1 MNHFR
6 CVIVSQIKK
15 QTNKCIKAEVIT
27 ARWQGTIALL
37 LLIIISYIDRVN
49 ISVMILN
56 PDFAAHF
63 QLNENR
69 MLQGMLMTCFLL
81 GYGFSALLLTPVIE
95 SRWHY
100 RQGLLGS
107 IAIWALVCA
116 VSPLLG
122 SLMGMLVARV
132 ILGIAEGPLFSLKT
146 RFISDNF
153 NADEIG
159 KPNAVT
165 ALGVSLGLAVGF
177 PLVTWLMANMGW
189 MGSFYALAVL
199 NLLLGGGLVWRF
211 LPATRAVS
219 QRAKPGFKQ
228 TFSLAWQTPLL
239 GWILLVEIATLSYLW
254 GSSAWLPAWL
264 RDEHHF
270 SLHATGFLAAIPFLL
285 SLGSKFLGG
294 VLLDKMRPEQAPML
308 FIIGGLLTALSVLAL
323 MLSQQPAWL
332 ALFMLSA
339 NVFWGLQ
346 GAAIPAVV
354 QHHAAREAVGS
365 AYGIINGIGNI
376 CAAFIPLLMGVVMKS
391 VGSVSSGFSVLVA
404 SQIITLLAGG
414 MLLLRMRRAAA
425 VSA

>member
-1 MNHFR
+1 M
-6 CVIVSQIKK
+6 
-15 QTNKCIKAEVIT
+15 T

-37 LLIIISYIDRVN
+37 VLIIISYVDRVN

-63 QLNENR
+63 QLNDNR
-69 MLQGMLMTCFLL
+69 MLQGVLMTCFLL

-95 SRWHY
+95 SKLNY

-107 IAIWALVCA
+107 IALWALICA
-116 VSPLLG
+116 ISPLLG
-122 SLMGMLVARV
+122 SLMGMLIARL

-153 NADEIG
+153 AAEAIG

-165 ALGVSLGLAVGF
+165 ALGVSLGLALGF
-177 PLVTWLMANMGW
+177 PLITFLVEHQGW
-189 MGSFYALAVL
+189 MGSFYSLALL
-199 NLLLGGGLVWRF
+199 NLLLGGGVVWRF
-211 LPATRAVS
+211 LPAPAARANAVS
-219 QRAKPGFKQ
+219 PGFRQ
-228 TFSLAWQTPLL
+228 TFLLAWRTPLL

-270 SLHATGFLAAIPFLL
+270 SLQATGFLAAIPFLL

-294 VLLDKMRPEQAPML
+294 VLLDKMRPEQAPLL
-308 FIIGGLLTALSVLAL
+308 FVVGGFLTAGSVLAL
-323 MLSQQPAWL
+323 MLSQQPAML

-339 NVFWGLQ
+339 NIFWGLQ

-354 QHHAAREAVGS
+354 QHHASPQAVGS
-365 AYGIINGIGNI
+365 AYGIINGIGNL
-376 CAAFIPLLMGVVMKS
+376 CAAFIPLLMGMVMKS

-404 SQIITLLAGG
+404 SQVITLLAGG
-414 MLLLRMRRAAA
+414 VLLLRMRRAAA
-425 VSA
+425 VRV

>member
-1 MNHFR
+1 M
-6 CVIVSQIKK
+6 
-15 QTNKCIKAEVIT
+15 T
-27 ARWQGTIALL
+27 ARWQGTIAIL
-37 LLIIISYIDRVN
+37 LLIIISYVDRVN

-69 MLQGMLMTCFLL
+69 MLQGMLMTFFLL
-81 GYGFSALLLTPVIE
+81 GYGLSALLLTPVIE
-95 SRWHY
+95 SRWNY

-107 IAIWALVCA
+107 IAVWAVVCA

-122 SLMGMLVARV
+122 SLMGMLIARV

-165 ALGVSLGLAVGF
+165 ALGVSLGLAVSF
-177 PLVTWLMANMGW
+177 PLVTWLMTHLGW

-199 NLLLGGGLVWRF
+199 NLVLGGGLIWRF
-211 LPATRAVS
+211 LPAPRA
-219 QRAKPGFKQ
+219 ATTLLKPSIKE
-228 TFSLAWQTPLL
+228 TFTLALRTPLL

-294 VLLDKMRPEQAPML
+294 VLLDKMRPEQAPVL
-308 FIIGGLLTALSVLAL
+308 FVIGGLLTALSVLAL
-323 MLSQQPAWL
+323 MLSHQPAWL

-339 NVFWGLQ
+339 NIFWGLQ

-354 QHHAAREAVGS
+354 QHYAAREAVGS

-376 CAAFIPLLMGVVMKS
+376 CAAFIPLLMGIVMKS

-404 SQIITLLAGG
+404 SQVVTLLAGG

-425 VSA
+425 VGV

>member
-1 MNHFR
+1 M
-6 CVIVSQIKK
+6 
-15 QTNKCIKAEVIT
+15 A

-37 LLIIISYIDRVN
+37 LLIIISYVDRVN

-56 PDFAAHF
+56 PEFAAHF
-63 QLNENR
+63 HLNENR

-81 GYGFSALLLTPVIE
+81 GYGLSALILTPLIE
-95 SRWHY
+95 SKLNY
-100 RQGLLGS
+100 RQGLLSGV
-107 IAIWALVCA
+107 AIWALVCA

-122 SLMGMLVARV
+122 SLLGMLIARIV
-132 ILGIAEGPLFSLKT
+132 LGVAEGPLFSLKT
-146 RFISDNF
+146 RFISDSF
-153 NADEIG
+153 AADEVG

-165 ALGVSLGLAVGF
+165 ALGVSLGLAAGF
-177 PLVTWLMANMGW
+177 PLVTWLMAHVGW
-189 MGSFYALAVL
+189 MGSFYALALL

-211 LPATRAVS
+211 LPAPVVNERRA
-219 QRAKPGFKQ
+219 RPGMI
-228 TFSLAWQTPLL
+228 TTLTLAWRTPLL

-270 SLHATGFLAAIPFLL
+270 SLQATGLLAAVPFLL

-294 VLLDKMRPEQAPML
+294 VLLDKMRPEQAPVL

-323 MLSQQPAWL
+323 MLSHQQAML
-332 ALFMLSA
+332 ALFMLAA

-354 QHHAAREAVGS
+354 QHHAPREAVGS

-376 CAAFIPLLMGVVMKS
+376 CAAFIPLLMGMVMKS
-391 VGSVSSGFSVLVA
+391 AGSVSSGFSVLVV
-404 SQIITLLAGG
+404 SQLITLCAGG
-414 MLLLRMRRAAA
+414 MLLRMRRAAA
-425 VSA
+425 VSV

>member
-1 MNHFR
+1 M
-6 CVIVSQIKK
+6 
-15 QTNKCIKAEVIT
+15 A

-56 PDFAAHF
+56 PEFAAHF
-63 QLNENR
+63 HLNENR
-69 MLQGMLMTCFLL
+69 MLQGILMTCFLL
-81 GYGFSALLLTPVIE
+81 GYGLSALILTPLIE
-95 SRWHY
+95 SKLNY
-100 RQGLLGS
+100 RQGLLS
-107 IAIWALVCA
+107 SVAIWALVCA

-122 SLMGMLVARV
+122 SLLGMLIARIV
-132 ILGIAEGPLFSLKT
+132 LGVAEGPLFSLKT
-146 RFISDNF
+146 RFISDSF
-153 NADEIG
+153 AADEVG

-165 ALGVSLGLAVGF
+165 ALGVSLGLAAGF
-177 PLVTWLMANMGW
+177 PLVTWLMAHVGW
-189 MGSFYALAVL
+189 MGSFYALALL
-199 NLLLGGGLVWRF
+199 NLLLGGGLVWSF
-211 LPATRAVS
+211 LPAPVVNERRA
-219 QRAKPGFKQ
+219 RPGMI
-228 TFSLAWQTPLL
+228 TTLTLAWRTPLL

-270 SLHATGFLAAIPFLL
+270 SLQATGLLAAVPFLL

-294 VLLDKMRPEQAPML
+294 VLLDKMRPEQAPVL

-323 MLSQQPAWL
+323 MLSHQQAML
-332 ALFMLSA
+332 ALFMLAA

-354 QHHAAREAVGS
+354 QHHAPREAVGS

-376 CAAFIPLLMGVVMKS
+376 CAAFIPLLMGMVMKS
-391 VGSVSSGFSVLVA
+391 AGSVSSGFSVLVV
-404 SQIITLLAGG
+404 SQLITLCAGG

-425 VSA
+425 VSV

>member
-1 MNHFR
+1 M
-6 CVIVSQIKK
+6 
-15 QTNKCIKAEVIT
+15 T

-49 ISVMILN
+49 ISVMILH
-56 PDFAAHF
+56 PEFAAHF

-95 SRWHY
+95 SKLHY
-100 RQGLLGS
+100 RQGLLSS
-107 IAIWALVCA
+107 IAIWAAVCA
-116 VSPLLG
+116 ISPLLG
-122 SLMGMLVARV
+122 SLMGMLIARV

-146 RFISDNF
+146 RFISERFD
-153 NADEIG
+153 AEEIG

-177 PLVTWLMANMGW
+177 PLITWLMAHLGW
-189 MGSFYALAVL
+189 AGSFYALAVM
-199 NLLLGGGLVWRF
+199 NLVLGGGLIWRF
-211 LPATRAVS
+211 LPAPQSRGKMK
-219 QRAKPGFKQ
+219 KPGWVQ
-228 TFSLAWQTPLL
+228 TFTLAWQTPLL

-270 SLHATGFLAAIPFLL
+270 SLHATGLLAAIPFLL

-294 VLLDKMRPEQAPML
+294 VLLDKMRPEQAPVL
-308 FIIGGLLTALSVLAL
+308 FVVGGALTALSVVAL
-323 MLSQQPAWL
+323 MLSHQPVWL
-332 ALFMLSA
+332 GMFMLSA
-339 NVFWGLQ
+339 NAFWGLQ
-346 GAAIPAVV
+346 GAAITAVI
-354 QHHAAREAVGS
+354 QHHAAREVVGS

-391 VGSVSSGFSVLVA
+391 VGSVSSGFSVLVV
-404 SQIITLLAGG
+404 SQAITLLAGG

-425 VSA
+425 ISA

>member
-1 MNHFR
+1 M
-6 CVIVSQIKK
+6 
-15 QTNKCIKAEVIT
+15 T

-37 LLIIISYIDRVN
+37 FLIIISYIDRVN

-56 PDFAAHF
+56 PEFAEHF

-95 SRWHY
+95 SKFHY
-100 RQGLLGS
+100 RQGLLSS
-107 IAIWALVCA
+107 IVIWALVCA
-116 VSPLLG
+116 ISPLLG
-122 SLMGMLVARV
+122 SLMGMLIARI
-132 ILGIAEGPLFSLKT
+132 ILGIAEGPLFSMKT

-153 NADEIG
+153 PAQEIG

-177 PLVTWLMANMGW
+177 PLVTWLMTHLGW
-189 MGSFYALAVL
+189 AGSFYALAAI
-199 NLLLGGGLVWRF
+199 NLALGGGLIWRF
-211 LPATRAVS
+211 LPAPHSPLKLKKR
-219 QRAKPGFKQ
+219 GMLE
-228 TFSLAWQTPLL
+228 TFTLAWQTPLL
-239 GWILLVEIATLSYLW
+239 GWILLVEIATLSNLW

-264 RDEHHF
+264 RDEHRF
-270 SLHATGFLAAIPFLL
+270 SLHATGMLAAVPFLL

-294 VLLDKMRPEQAPML
+294 VLLDKMRPEQAPVL
-308 FIIGGLLTALSVLAL
+308 FVAGGALTALSVVGL
-323 MLSQQPAWL
+323 MLSHQPAWL

-339 NVFWGLQ
+339 NAFWGLQ
-346 GAAIPAVV
+346 GAAIPATI
-354 QHHAAREAVGS
+354 QHHAARDAVGS

-376 CAAFIPLLMGVVMKS
+376 CAAFIPLLMGMVMSS

-404 SQIITLLAGG
+404 SQVVTLLAGG

-425 VSA
+425 LSA

>member
-1 MNHFR
+1 M
-6 CVIVSQIKK
+6 
-15 QTNKCIKAEVIT
+15 A
-27 ARWQGTIALL
+27 ARWQGTIAIL

-56 PDFAAHF
+56 PEFAAHF
-63 QLNENR
+63 HLNENR

-81 GYGFSALLLTPVIE
+81 GYGLSALILTPLIE
-95 SRWHY
+95 SKLNY
-100 RQGLLGS
+100 RQGLLSGV
-107 IAIWALVCA
+107 AIWALVCA

-122 SLMGMLVARV
+122 SLLGMLIARIV
-132 ILGIAEGPLFSLKT
+132 LGVAEGPLFSLKT
-146 RFISDNF
+146 RFISDSF
-153 NADEIG
+153 AADEVG

-165 ALGVSLGLAVGF
+165 ALGVSLGLAAGF
-177 PLVTWLMANMGW
+177 PLVTWLMAHVGW
-189 MGSFYALAVL
+189 MGSFYALALL

-211 LPATRAVS
+211 LPAPVVNERRA
-219 QRAKPGFKQ
+219 RPGMI
-228 TFSLAWQTPLL
+228 TTLTLAWRTPLL

-270 SLHATGFLAAIPFLL
+270 SLQATGLLAAVPFLL

-294 VLLDKMRPEQAPML
+294 VLLDKMRPEQAPVL

-323 MLSQQPAWL
+323 MLSHQQAML
-332 ALFMLSA
+332 ALFMLAA

-354 QHHAAREAVGS
+354 QHHAPREAVGS

-376 CAAFIPLLMGVVMKS
+376 CAAFIPLLMGMVMKS
-391 VGSVSSGFSVLVA
+391 AGSVSSGFSVLVV
-404 SQIITLLAGG
+404 SQLITLCAGG

-425 VSA
+425 VSV

>member
-1 MNHFR
+1 M
-6 CVIVSQIKK
+6 
-15 QTNKCIKAEVIT
+15 A

-37 LLIIISYIDRVN
+37 LLIIISYIDRIN

-56 PDFAAHF
+56 PEFAAHF
-63 QLNENR
+63 HLNENR
-69 MLQGMLMTCFLL
+69 MLQGMLMTFFLL
-81 GYGFSALLLTPVIE
+81 GYGLSALILTPLIE
-95 SRWHY
+95 SKLNY
-100 RQGLLGS
+100 RQGLLS
-107 IAIWALVCA
+107 SVAIWALVCA

-122 SLMGMLVARV
+122 SLLGMLIARIV
-132 ILGIAEGPLFSLKT
+132 LGVAEGPLFSLKT
-146 RFISDNF
+146 RFISDSF
-153 NADEIG
+153 AADEVG

-165 ALGVSLGLAVGF
+165 ALGVSLGLAAGF
-177 PLVTWLMANMGW
+177 PLVTWLMAHVGW
-189 MGSFYALAVL
+189 MGSFYALALL

-211 LPATRAVS
+211 LPAPVVNERRA
-219 QRAKPGFKQ
+219 RPGMI
-228 TFSLAWQTPLL
+228 TTLTLAWRTPLL

-270 SLHATGFLAAIPFLL
+270 SLQATGLLAAVPFLL

-294 VLLDKMRPEQAPML
+294 VLLDKMRPEQAPVL

-323 MLSQQPAWL
+323 MLSHQQEMM
-332 ALFMLSA
+332 ALFMLAA

-354 QHHAAREAVGS
+354 QHHAPREAVGS

-376 CAAFIPLLMGVVMKS
+376 CAAFIPLLMGMVMKS
-391 VGSVSSGFSVLVA
+391 AGSVSSGFSVLVV
-404 SQIITLLAGG
+404 SQLITLCAGG

-425 VSA
+425 VSV

>member
-1 MNHFR
+1 M
-6 CVIVSQIKK
+6 
-15 QTNKCIKAEVIT
+15 A

-37 LLIIISYIDRVN
+37 LLIIISYIDRIN

-56 PDFAAHF
+56 PEFAAHF
-63 QLNENR
+63 HLNENR
-69 MLQGMLMTCFLL
+69 MLQGMLMTFFLL
-81 GYGFSALLLTPVIE
+81 GYGLSALILTPLIE
-95 SRWHY
+95 SKLNY
-100 RQGLLGS
+100 RQGLLS
-107 IAIWALVCA
+107 SVAIWALVCA

-122 SLMGMLVARV
+122 SLLGMLIARIV
-132 ILGIAEGPLFSLKT
+132 LGVAEGPLFSLKT
-146 RFISDNF
+146 RFISDSF
-153 NADEIG
+153 AADEVG

-165 ALGVSLGLAVGF
+165 ALGVSLGLAAGF
-177 PLVTWLMANMGW
+177 PLVTWLMAHVGW
-189 MGSFYALAVL
+189 MGSFYALALL

-211 LPATRAVS
+211 LPAPVVNERRA
-219 QRAKPGFKQ
+219 RPGMI
-228 TFSLAWQTPLL
+228 TTLTLAWRTPLL

-270 SLHATGFLAAIPFLL
+270 SLQATGLLAAVPFLL

-294 VLLDKMRPEQAPML
+294 VLLDKMRPEQAPVL

-323 MLSQQPAWL
+323 MLSHQQAML
-332 ALFMLSA
+332 ALFMLAA

-354 QHHAAREAVGS
+354 QHHAPREAVGS

-376 CAAFIPLLMGVVMKS
+376 CAAFIPLLMGMVMKS
-391 VGSVSSGFSVLVA
+391 AGSVSSGFSVLVV
-404 SQIITLLAGG
+404 SQLITLCAGG

-425 VSA
+425 VSV

>member
-1 MNHFR
+1 M
-6 CVIVSQIKK
+6 
-15 QTNKCIKAEVIT
+15 T
-27 ARWQGTIALL
+27 ARWQGTIAIL
-37 LLIIISYIDRVN
+37 LLIIISYVDRVN

-69 MLQGMLMTCFLL
+69 MLQGMLMTFFLL
-81 GYGFSALLLTPVIE
+81 GYGLSALLLTPVIE
-95 SRWHY
+95 SRWNY

-107 IAIWALVCA
+107 IAVWAVVCA

-122 SLMGMLVARV
+122 SLMGMLIARV

-177 PLVTWLMANMGW
+177 PLVTWLMTHLGW

-199 NLLLGGGLVWRF
+199 NLVLGGGLIWRF
-211 LPATRAVS
+211 LPPPRAVVT
-219 QRAKPGFKQ
+219 RTKPGIKE
-228 TFSLAWQTPLL
+228 TFTLALRTPLL

-294 VLLDKMRPEQAPML
+294 VLLDKMRPEQAPVL
-308 FIIGGLLTALSVLAL
+308 FVIGGLLTALSVLAL
-323 MLSQQPAWL
+323 MLSHQPAWL

-339 NVFWGLQ
+339 NIFWGLQ

-354 QHHAAREAVGS
+354 QHYAAREAVGS

-376 CAAFIPLLMGVVMKS
+376 CAAFIPLLMGIVMKS

-404 SQIITLLAGG
+404 SQIVTLLAGG
-414 MLLLRMRRAAA
+414 VLLLRMRRAAA
-425 VSA
+425 VGV

>member
-1 MNHFR
+1 M
-6 CVIVSQIKK
+6 K
-15 QTNKCIKAEVIT
+15 TT
-27 ARWQGTIALL
+27 RWQGVLALL
-37 LLIIISYIDRVN
+37 MLIIISYIDRVN

-56 PDFAAHF
+56 PEFAAHF

-81 GYGFSALLLTPVIE
+81 GYGFSALLLTPVLE
-95 SRWHY
+95 SRLHY
-100 RQGLLGS
+100 RHGLLIS
-107 IAIWALVCA
+107 ISVWAAVCA
-116 VSPLLG
+116 ISPLLG
-122 SLMGMLVARV
+122 SLLGMLLARV
-132 ILGIAEGPLFSLKT
+132 VLGVAEGPLFSLKT
-146 RFISDNF
+146 RFISENF
-153 NADEIG
+153 AADEIG

-177 PLVTWLMANMGW
+177 PLITLLMQQLGW
-189 MGSFYALAVL
+189 RGSFYALALL
-199 NLLLGGGLVWRF
+199 NIVLGGGLIWRF
-211 LPATRAVS
+211 LPVPSVTARRGKT
-219 QRAKPGFKQ
+219 GFKQ
-228 TFSLAWQTPLL
+228 TFLLAWRTPLL
-239 GWILLVEIATLSYLW
+239 GWIMLVEIATLSYLW

-270 SLHATGFLAAIPFLL
+270 SLQATGILAAIPFLL

-294 VLLDKMRPEQAPML
+294 ILLDKMRPEQAPLL
-308 FIIGGLLTALSVLAL
+308 FVAGGLLTACSILAL
-323 MLSQQPAWL
+323 MLSDQPAFL
-332 ALFMLSA
+332 ALFMLAA

-391 VGSVSSGFSVLVA
+391 LGSVSSGFSVLVV
-404 SQIITLLAGG
+404 SQLVTLLAGG

-425 VSA
+425 VNA

>member
-1 MNHFR
+1 M
-6 CVIVSQIKK
+6 
-15 QTNKCIKAEVIT
+15 A

-37 LLIIISYIDRVN
+37 LLIIISYIDRIN

-56 PDFAAHF
+56 PEFAAHF
-63 QLNENR
+63 HLNENR

-81 GYGFSALLLTPVIE
+81 GYGLSALILTPLIE
-95 SRWHY
+95 SKLNY
-100 RQGLLGS
+100 RQGLLSGV
-107 IAIWALVCA
+107 AIWALVCA

-122 SLMGMLVARV
+122 SLLGMLIARIV
-132 ILGIAEGPLFSLKT
+132 LGVAEGPLFSLKT
-146 RFISDNF
+146 RFISDSF
-153 NADEIG
+153 AADEVG

-165 ALGVSLGLAVGF
+165 ALGVSLGLAAGF
-177 PLVTWLMANMGW
+177 PLVTWLMAHVGW
-189 MGSFYALAVL
+189 MGSFYALALL

-211 LPATRAVS
+211 LPAPVVNERRA
-219 QRAKPGFKQ
+219 RPGMI
-228 TFSLAWQTPLL
+228 TTLTLAWRTPLL

-270 SLHATGFLAAIPFLL
+270 SLQATGLLAAVPFLL

-294 VLLDKMRPEQAPML
+294 VLLDKMRPEQAPVL

-323 MLSQQPAWL
+323 MLSHQQAML
-332 ALFMLSA
+332 ALFMLAA

-354 QHHAAREAVGS
+354 QHHAPREAVGS

-376 CAAFIPLLMGVVMKS
+376 CAAFIPLLMGMVMKS
-391 VGSVSSGFSVLVA
+391 AGSVSSGFSVLVV
-404 SQIITLLAGG
+404 SQLITLCAGG

-425 VSA
+425 VSV

>member
-1 MNHFR
+1 M
-6 CVIVSQIKK
+6 
-15 QTNKCIKAEVIT
+15 T

-37 LLIIISYIDRVN
+37 LLIIISYVDRVN

-56 PDFAAHF
+56 PEFAEHF

-95 SRWHY
+95 SKLHY
-100 RQGLLGS
+100 RQGLLSS
-107 IAIWALVCA
+107 IAIWAAVCA

-122 SLMGMLVARV
+122 SLTGMLIARV

-153 NADEIG
+153 SAQEIG

-177 PLVTWLMANMGW
+177 PLVTWLMSHLGW
-189 MGSFYALAVL
+189 AGSFYALAAI
-199 NLLLGGGLVWRF
+199 NLLLGGSLIWRF
-211 LPATRAVS
+211 
-219 QRAKPGFKQ
+219 
-228 TFSLAWQTPLL
+228 
-239 GWILLVEIATLSYLW
+239 
-254 GSSAWLPAWL
+254 LPAWL

-270 SLHATGFLAAIPFLL
+270 SLHATGWLAAIPFLL

-294 VLLDKMRPEQAPML
+294 VLLDKMRPEQAPVL
-308 FIIGGLLTALSVLAL
+308 FVVGGAMTALSVVAL
-323 MLSQQPAWL
+323 MLSHQPAWL

-346 GAAIPAVV
+346 GAAIPAVI

-376 CAAFIPLLMGVVMKS
+376 CAAFIPLLMGMVMRS
-391 VGSVSSGFSVLVA
+391 VGSVSSGFSVLVV
-404 SQIITLLAGG
+404 SQVITLLAGG

-425 VSA
+425 ISA

>member
-1 MNHFR
+1 M
-6 CVIVSQIKK
+6 
-15 QTNKCIKAEVIT
+15 A

-37 LLIIISYIDRVN
+37 LLIIISYVDRVN

-56 PDFAAHF
+56 PEFAAHF
-63 QLNENR
+63 HLNENR

-81 GYGFSALLLTPVIE
+81 GYGLSALILTPLIE
-95 SRWHY
+95 SKLNY
-100 RQGLLGS
+100 RQGLLS
-107 IAIWALVCA
+107 SVAIWALVCA

-122 SLMGMLVARV
+122 SLLGMLIARIVLGVAD
-132 ILGIAEGPLFSLKT
+132 GPLFSLKT
-146 RFISDNF
+146 RFISDSF
-153 NADEIG
+153 AADEVG

-165 ALGVSLGLAVGF
+165 ALGVSLGLAAGF
-177 PLVTWLMANMGW
+177 PLVTWLMAHVGW
-189 MGSFYALAVL
+189 MGSFYALALL
-199 NLLLGGGLVWRF
+199 NLLVVNERRVRPGMMTTVPRAWR
-211 LPATRAVS
+211 
-219 QRAKPGFKQ
+219 
-228 TFSLAWQTPLL
+228 TPLL

-270 SLHATGFLAAIPFLL
+270 SLQATGLLAAVPFLL

-294 VLLDKMRPEQAPML
+294 VLLDKMRPEQAPVL

-323 MLSQQPAWL
+323 MLSHQQAML
-332 ALFMLSA
+332 ALFMLAA

-354 QHHAAREAVGS
+354 QHHAPREAVGS

-376 CAAFIPLLMGVVMKS
+376 CAAFIPLLMGMVMKS
-391 VGSVSSGFSVLVA
+391 AGSVSSGFSVLVV
-404 SQIITLLAGG
+404 SQLITLCAGG

-425 VSA
+425 VSV

>member
-1 MNHFR
+1 M
-6 CVIVSQIKK
+6 
-15 QTNKCIKAEVIT
+15 T

-37 LLIIISYIDRVN
+37 FLIIISYIDRVN

-56 PDFAAHF
+56 PEFAEHF

-81 GYGFSALLLTPVIE
+81 GYGLSALLLTPVIE
-95 SRWHY
+95 SKLHY
-100 RQGLLGS
+100 RHGLLSS

-116 VSPLLG
+116 ISPLLG
-122 SLMGMLVARV
+122 SLMGMLIARV

-153 NADEIG
+153 RAEEVG

-177 PLVTWLMANMGW
+177 PLVTWLMAHLGW
-189 MGSFYALAVL
+189 AGSFYALAAI
-199 NLLLGGGLVWRF
+199 NLVLGGGLIWRF
-211 LPATRAVS
+211 LPAPRGTVKMHKRGLAETVM
-219 QRAKPGFKQ
+219 
-228 TFSLAWQTPLL
+228 LAWQTPLL

-270 SLHATGFLAAIPFLL
+270 SLHATGMLAAIPFLL

-294 VLLDKMRPEQAPML
+294 VLLDKMRPEQAPLL
-308 FIIGGLLTALSVLAL
+308 FVAGGALTALSVIAL
-323 MLSQQPAWL
+323 MLSHQPAWL

-346 GAAIPAVV
+346 GAAIPAVI

-376 CAAFIPLLMGVVMKS
+376 CAAFIPLLMGMVMRS
-391 VGSVSSGFSVLVA
+391 VGSVSSGFSVLVV
-404 SQIITLLAGG
+404 SQIITLLAGNV
-414 MLLLRMRRAAA
+414 AAA
-425 VSA
+425 HASRSSNQRVRLIRLFSQPGYRAFPVPGSPRPAR

>member
-1 MNHFR
+1 M
-6 CVIVSQIKK
+6 
-15 QTNKCIKAEVIT
+15 A
-27 ARWQGTIALL
+27 ARWQGTIAIL

-56 PDFAAHF
+56 PEFAAHF
-63 QLNENR
+63 HLNENR

-81 GYGFSALLLTPVIE
+81 GYGLSALILTPLIE
-95 SRWHY
+95 SKLNY
-100 RQGLLGS
+100 RQGLLS
-107 IAIWALVCA
+107 SVAIWALICA

-122 SLMGMLVARV
+122 SLLGMLIARIV
-132 ILGIAEGPLFSLKT
+132 LGVAEGPLFSLKT
-146 RFISDNF
+146 RFISDSF
-153 NADEIG
+153 AADEVG

-165 ALGVSLGLAVGF
+165 ALGVSLGLAAGF
-177 PLVTWLMANMGW
+177 PLVTWLMAHVGW
-189 MGSFYALAVL
+189 MGSFYALALL

-211 LPATRAVS
+211 LPAPVVNERRA
-219 QRAKPGFKQ
+219 RPGMI
-228 TFSLAWQTPLL
+228 TTLTLAWRTPLL

-270 SLHATGFLAAIPFLL
+270 SLQATGLLAAVPFLL

-294 VLLDKMRPEQAPML
+294 VLLDKMRPEQAPVL

-323 MLSQQPAWL
+323 MLSHQQAML
-332 ALFMLSA
+332 ALFMLAA

-354 QHHAAREAVGS
+354 QHHAPHEAVGS

-376 CAAFIPLLMGVVMKS
+376 CAAFIPLLMGMVMKS
-391 VGSVSSGFSVLVA
+391 AGSVSSGFSVLVV
-404 SQIITLLAGG
+404 SQLITLCAGG

-425 VSA
+425 VSV

>member
-1 MNHFR
+1 MAA
-6 CVIVSQIKK
+6 K
-15 QTNKCIKAEVIT
+15 
-27 ARWQGTIALL
+27 WQGLIALL
-37 LLIIISYIDRVN
+37 LLIIISYVDRVN

-56 PDFAAHF
+56 PEFAAHF

-100 RQGLLGS
+100 RQGLLSS

-116 VSPLLG
+116 ISPLLG
-122 SLMGMLVARV
+122 SLLGMLIARIV
-132 ILGIAEGPLFSLKT
+132 LGVAEGPLFSLKT
-146 RFISDNF
+146 RFINDNF
-153 NADEIG
+153 AADEIG
-159 KPNAVT
+159 KPNALT

-177 PLVTWLMANMGW
+177 PLVTWLMAHVGW
-189 MGSFYALAVL
+189 IGSFYALALL
-199 NLLLGGGLVWRF
+199 NLLLGGGLIWRF
-211 LPATRAVS
+211 LPAPQVTS
-219 QRAKPGFKQ
+219 QRAN
-228 TFSLAWQTPLL
+228 
-239 GWILLVEIATLSYLW
+239 LW

-270 SLHATGFLAAIPFLL
+270 SLQATGLLAAVPFLL

-294 VLLDKMRPEQAPML
+294 VLLDKMRPEQAPLL
-308 FIIGGLLTALSVLAL
+308 FIIGGLLTAGSVLAL
-323 MLSQQPAWL
+323 MLSQQPAML
-332 ALFMLSA
+332 ALFMLAA

-354 QHHAAREAVGS
+354 QHHAPREAVGS

-404 SQIITLLAGG
+404 SQLITLCAGG
-414 MLLLRMRRAAA
+414 ALLLRMRRA
-425 VSA
+425 